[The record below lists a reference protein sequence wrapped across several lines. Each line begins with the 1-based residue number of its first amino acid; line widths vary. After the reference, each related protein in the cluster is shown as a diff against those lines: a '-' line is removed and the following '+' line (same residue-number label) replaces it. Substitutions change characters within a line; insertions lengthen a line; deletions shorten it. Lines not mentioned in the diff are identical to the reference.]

1 MPQNIIMING
11 TATKFNHIKQ
21 FIAKN
26 KLETE
31 VKHVA
36 NSSFGLISNTA
47 TKQVFLDPLLQKAIA
62 PQKVQSFEGVDVC
75 RVTARV
81 GISDD

>member
-1 MPQNIIMING
+1 MPFESRIGRVNFEYFLIKAMPQNIIMING

-47 TKQVFLDPLLQKAIA
+47 TK
-62 PQKVQSFEGVDVC
+62 
-75 RVTARV
+75 
-81 GISDD
+81 